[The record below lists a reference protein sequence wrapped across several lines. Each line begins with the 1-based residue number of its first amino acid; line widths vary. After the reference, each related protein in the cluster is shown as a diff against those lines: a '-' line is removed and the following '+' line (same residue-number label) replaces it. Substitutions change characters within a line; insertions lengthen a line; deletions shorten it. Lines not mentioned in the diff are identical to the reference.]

1 MAYKY
6 NDGSRSDELIKRMI
20 PIMVLWAKYSWT
32 DGHTYSDLAGAIG
45 AKSPR
50 LGHQLGLIDDIFRQL
65 SDETGR
71 EIPTLNALISNAN
84 SGLPSNGFDYVDSNY
99 SFLTKED
106 KETLAKGKNE
116 EAHAYD
122 YSWVLEK
129 LGLTLPTSMP
139 ITKVKSLRK
148 EIGRKGFGG
157 EGEYHKR
164 IKEYI
169 SDNPEVLSIMSVIE
183 TSTEYTLLSGDRLD
197 VFIKTETEN
206 WAVEVKSRISDDNDI
221 LRGIFQCV
229 KYRSVM
235 EAEKALYPNTSSIRV
250 LLVVEKEMSGR
261 MKDLADFLRIP
272 YISNFKITS

>member
-1 MAYKY
+1 MAYRY

-32 DGHTYSDLAGAIG
+32 EGHTYSQLAEAVE

-99 SFLTKED
+99 SFLSKED

-129 LGLTLPTSMP
+129 LGLTLPTNMP
-139 ITKVKSLRK
+139 ISKVNSLRTEMGK
-148 EIGRKGFGG
+148 RLGG

-164 IKEYI
+164 MKEYI
-169 SDNPEVLSIMSVIE
+169 SGNPEVLSISPVIE
-183 TSTEYTLLSGDRLD
+183 ASSEYTLLSGDRLD
-197 VFIKTETEN
+197 VFIKTEKEN
-206 WAVEVKSRISDDNDI
+206 WAVEVKSIISDDSDI

-235 EAEKALYPNTSSIRV
+235 EAEKALYPNSSSIRV
-250 LLVVEKEMSGR
+250 LLVVEREMSEQ
-261 MKDLADFLRIP
+261 MKELADFLRIP
-272 YISNFKITS
+272 YVSNFNIPS